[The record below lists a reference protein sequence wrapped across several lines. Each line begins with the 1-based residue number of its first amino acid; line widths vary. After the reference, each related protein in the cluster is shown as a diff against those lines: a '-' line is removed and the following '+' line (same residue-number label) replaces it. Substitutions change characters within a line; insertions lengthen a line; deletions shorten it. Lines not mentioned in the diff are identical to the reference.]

1 MKLNVKFENYRNFL
15 EATLYENMTSYLEK
29 DKINI
34 DSIKKI
40 ISNSL

>member
-1 MKLNVKFENYRNFL
+1 MKLNVKFENYRNVL
-15 EATLYENMTSYLEK
+15 DATLHDNMTSYLEK

-34 DSIKKI
+34 YSIKKI

>member
-1 MKLNVKFENYRNFL
+1 MKLNVKFENCRNFL
-15 EATLYENMTSYLEK
+15 EATLHENMTSYLEK

-40 ISNSL
+40 INNSL